1 MEFFYRSVDIC
12 DLNLAIDK
20 CSRADSLFYKN
31 HGSRILV
38 NLSESLD
45 LNNVTRENIEV
56 RIRSFQ
62 KIRPVFTNDVNL
74 FVF

>member
-1 MEFFYRSVDIC
+1 MEFSCYSVDIC
-12 DLNLAIDK
+12 GLNLAIDK

-45 LNNVTRENIEV
+45 LNNVTNENIEV
-56 RIRSFQ
+56 RIQSFK
-62 KIRPVFTNDVNL
+62 KIYL
-74 FVF
+74 

>member
-1 MEFFYRSVDIC
+1 MKTLAIEFSFSYYSIDIC
-12 DLNLAIDK
+12 GLNLVFDK

-45 LNNVTRENIEV
+45 LTNVTRENIEV
-56 RIRSFQ
+56 
-62 KIRPVFTNDVNL
+62 KIMNNSYS
-74 FVF
+74 